1 MVQNIE
7 SADTTEDNKLATFT
21 ITSTSRTK
29 ISGSKNFQQGRW
41 MARNMSIT
49 PHNRKMNC
57 F

>member
-29 ISGSKNFQQGRW
+29 ISGSENTVESRW
-41 MARNMSIT
+41 LAPDTPITIRN
-49 PHNRKMNC
+49 
-57 F
+57 